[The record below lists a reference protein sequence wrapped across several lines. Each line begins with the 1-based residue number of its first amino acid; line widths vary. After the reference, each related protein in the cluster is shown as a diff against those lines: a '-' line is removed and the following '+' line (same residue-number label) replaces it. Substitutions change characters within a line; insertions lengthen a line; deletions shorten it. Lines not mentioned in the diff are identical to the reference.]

1 MLNFHLWENVFKMPV
16 CLAKY
21 SSQNTV
27 EQGLISTDIFLWFSG
42 NRNCHW
48 MFFAGPISCCWV
60 AAISTPSFTPL
71 IHPTTHNA
79 QFFILC
85 IFPSQIIYTY
95 RLYIWIW
102 VFPSIVRIS
111 TFLNCSFLLKHF
123 LWNAYFV
130 STKLPLLKTNW
141 VPTYPRQAACWNIFW
156 KIFWYRY
163 NRSVHSVDDFLTYL
177 RLQYIRFKEE
187 Q

>member
-1 MLNFHLWENVFKMPV
+1 MAIGIVVGCFL
-16 CLAKY
+16 LAGFPYK
-21 SSQNTV
+21 
-27 EQGLISTDIFLWFSG
+27 
-42 NRNCHW
+42 
-48 MFFAGPISCCWV
+48 V

-85 IFPSQIIYTY
+85 IFHPQIIYT
-95 RLYIWIW
+95 IW

-141 VPTYPRQAACWNIFW
+141 VPTYPRQSACWNIFW

-163 NRSVHSVDDFLTYL
+163 NRSVHSVDDFFDIFQITIYNIK
-177 RLQYIRFKEE
+177 RWTVIM
-187 Q
+187 